1 MLNDIK
7 SRCLDS
13 LVAILIYIFTCFY
26 WRGSWDTAGAYI
38 LPNNDPINSW
48 VQSSIGFGTF
58 IMYLIAPCVRSALHG
73 KGRITYILGTRTFC
87 IIQGSIYMIQWRGV
101 WTLAD
106 YYLPKDLLGGLLGIF
121 KPYLLLVIL
130 GCTRHV
136 IWPPYGF
143 TVDTEENMLGVSNRF
158 NTKVSIEGMR
168 KW

>member
-1 MLNDIK
+1 MELKFDMPNCMK

-13 LVAILIYIFTCFY
+13 LLAILIFIFTCTY

-38 LPNNDPINSW
+38 LPDQEPINSW
-48 VQSSIGFGTF
+48 VQLSIGLGTF
-58 IMYLIAPCVRSALHG
+58 IMYLIAPYVRAALHEKG
-73 KGRITYILGTRTFC
+73 KITYILGTRTFC
-87 IIQGSIYMIQWRGV
+87 IIQGGIYMIQWRGG

-106 YYLPKDLLGGLLGIF
+106 YYIPLTLSGSLLGIF
-121 KPYLLLVIL
+121 IPYSLLLIL

-158 NTKVSIEGMR
+158 STKVS
-168 KW
+168 